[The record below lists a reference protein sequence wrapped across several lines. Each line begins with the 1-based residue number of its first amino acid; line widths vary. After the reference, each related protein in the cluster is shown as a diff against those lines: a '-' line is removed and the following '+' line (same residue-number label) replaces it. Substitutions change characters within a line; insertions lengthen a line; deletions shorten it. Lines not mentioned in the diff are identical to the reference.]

1 MSYWRFVLL
10 AFVLGALLVGITVD
24 AATSSMVA
32 QFALQNTRVFG
43 LVSVTSLVAIVGAVG
58 SFAYLIRSRRSL
70 VFTDEIMQELAKV
83 TWPNREETLRAS
95 TTVVVTTLLVAGLL
109 GVYDFFWKNL
119 ADLILFTES

>member
-1 MSYWRFVLL
+1 MLTFV
-10 AFVLGALLVGITVD
+10 VGALLVGVTLN

-43 LVSVTSLVAIVGAVG
+43 LLSVTSLVAIVGAIG
-58 SFAYLIRSRRSL
+58 AFAYLIRSRQTL

-109 GVYDFFWKNL
+109 GVYDFCWKNL

>member
-10 AFVLGALLVGITVD
+10 AFVLGALLVGVTVD

-43 LVSVTSLVAIVGAVG
+43 LMSVTSLVAIVGAVG

-119 ADLILFTES
+119 ADLLLFTES

>member
-1 MSYWRFVLL
+1 MGV
-10 AFVLGALLVGITVD
+10 TVD

-43 LVSVTSLVAIVGAVG
+43 LMSVTSLVAIVGAVG